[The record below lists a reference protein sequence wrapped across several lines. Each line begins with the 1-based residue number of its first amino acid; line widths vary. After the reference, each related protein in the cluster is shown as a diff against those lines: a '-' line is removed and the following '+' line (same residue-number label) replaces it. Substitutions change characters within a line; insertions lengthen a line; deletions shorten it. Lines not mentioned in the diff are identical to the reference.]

1 MKVVDDLGSG
11 SEEQRGLVHG
21 SKRDQHFKYLK
32 VYPAKEGDSSIIVG
46 VSPCGINRRKEEYG

>member
-11 SEEQRGLVHG
+11 SEEQHGLVHG

-32 VYPAKEGDSSIIVG
+32 VYPAKEGDTSII
-46 VSPCGINRRKEEYG
+46 EEGQFLWGK